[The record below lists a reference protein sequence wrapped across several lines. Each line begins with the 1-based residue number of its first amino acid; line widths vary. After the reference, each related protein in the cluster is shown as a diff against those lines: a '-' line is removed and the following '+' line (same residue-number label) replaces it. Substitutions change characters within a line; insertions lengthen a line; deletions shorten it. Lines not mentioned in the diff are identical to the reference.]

1 MAKTER
7 LIKSRERVKKFA
19 EVFTPK
25 HIVNDMLDLVGNIDI
40 DTTFLEPACGNGN
53 FVVEILRRK
62 FAKCSTNAQVIDAL
76 KSVYGVDIQ
85 ADNVVECKKRIF
97 DMLDRFDFK
106 VGDTVAAAVVINCN
120 IQQGD
125 FLKMQKADG
134 KPLEFVD
141 WRKK

>member
-1 MAKTER
+1 MGEV

-25 HIVNDMLDLVGNIDI
+25 NIVNDMLDLVGDIDV

-53 FVVEILRRK
+53 FVVEILGRK
-62 FAKCSTNAQVIDAL
+62 FAKCRNNSDVIDAL

-85 ADNVVECKKRIF
+85 ADNVVECKKRIW
-97 DMLDRFDFK
+97 DMLDDFDLK
-106 VGDTVAAAVVINCN
+106 LGDTVAAAVVINCN

-125 FLKMQKADG
+125 FLAMKKADG
-134 KPLEFVD
+134 SPLEFVD